1 MEQYLSDGV
10 ENIMKGMSKTF
21 LTNPKSAVFFM
32 KYAQAA
38 GAAAEKRRAAKQNGE
53 HISSFF
59 DRQYYQPVQSSLQGL
74 LCMGKPYLRRRNKA
88 GRSAR
93 GTVG

>member
-1 MEQYLSDGV
+1 MEKSQLEQYLSDGV

-38 GAAAEKRRAAKQNGE
+38 ADGHG
-53 HISSFF
+53 
-59 DRQYYQPVQSSLQGL
+59 
-74 LCMGKPYLRRRNKA
+74 
-88 GRSAR
+88 
-93 GTVG
+93 